1 MLLSNKSKD
10 LIICVKGKH
19 LIKYSILYDDGNGI
33 VKFQLEKS
41 FYTESDLSKL
51 KSRCPI
57 PLKESDF
64 ETIKKAIHESI

>member
-1 MLLSNKSKD
+1 MLFSNKSRD
-10 LIICVKGKH
+10 LIICIKGKK
-19 LIKYSILYDDGNGI
+19 LIKYSILYDEGDGI
-33 VKFQLEKS
+33 IKFHLEKS
-41 FYTESDLSKL
+41 FCTESDLSKL